1 MGSEDMEEIIKELSK
16 KEGNGGSEDETETA
30 CISEHKAVKEAREEG
45 LLQPHGT
52 PPNSKQDRIFR
63 IPCENPNGLNNQIT
77 GN

>member
-1 MGSEDMEEIIKELSK
+1 MGSEDMEEIIKELSE
-16 KEGNGGSEDETETA
+16 KEGNGGSEDGTKTA
-30 CISEHKAVKEAREEG
+30 RILEHEAVKEARDKG

-63 IPCENPNGLNNQIT
+63 ILCENPNGLNNKIT